1 MNRFCALRPSLE
13 RQEWRPAKGKQRL
26 AAELARQALDQPPA
40 PAVERVAEPVARL
53 RTCRERIPAVAPDHA
68 GEHDCAD
75 VREFADPLAL
85 LEFKRPARDE
95 AGSHNG

>member
-26 AAELARQALDQPPA
+26 AAELARQGLDQPPA

-53 RTCRERIPAVAPDHA
+53 GTCREHVPALAPDHP
-68 GEHDCAD
+68 GENDRAD
-75 VREFADPLAL
+75 VGEFADPLAL
-85 LEFKRPARDE
+85 LEFERPARDE
-95 AGSHNG
+95 AGSPDG